1 VKVIYYFI
9 NNIYFFRHQLKTYN
23 AIILSQIF
31 KTQASQSIMK
41 STIQPITIAVREQ
54 NLYIAAGLGL
64 LVLVVLAVISS
75 IKKKQVSQSA
85 INNIVAD

>member
-1 VKVIYYFI
+1 
-9 NNIYFFRHQLKTYN
+9 
-23 AIILSQIF
+23 
-31 KTQASQSIMK
+31 MK
-41 STIQPITIAVREQ
+41 STAQPITIAISEQ
-54 NLYIAAGLGL
+54 NLYIAACLGV